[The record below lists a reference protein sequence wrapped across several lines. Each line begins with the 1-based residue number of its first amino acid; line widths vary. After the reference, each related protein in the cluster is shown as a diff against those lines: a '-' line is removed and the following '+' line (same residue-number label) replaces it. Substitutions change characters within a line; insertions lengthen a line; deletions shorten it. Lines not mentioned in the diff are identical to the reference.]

1 MPLLLSAIPWR
12 LVAIIGVVA
21 GLFFGAMWVTNQ
33 IKKVGRLEAQ
43 LDTAI
48 EVSNQNA
55 AIAEQYRK
63 DVEAMQKTV
72 AEGAKVKAGIRAE
85 ADKRR
90 KVIIDSLPQED
101 GILAP
106 ILRDALDNLP
116 DAPSKSDDKQ
126 SLPVSP
132 S

>member
-21 GLFFGAMWVTNQ
+21 GLLFGAMWVTSQ

-43 LDTAI
+43 LDNAI

-63 DVEAMQKTV
+63 EIEAMQKTV
-72 AEGAKVKAGIRAE
+72 AEGAKKKAGIRTQ

-90 KVIIDSLPQED
+90 KVIIDALPED
-101 GILAP
+101 DGPLAP
-106 ILRDALDNLP
+106 VLRNALDGLRP
-116 DAPSKSDDKQ
+116 DPETDRVYSGS
-126 SLPVSP
+126 
-132 S
+132 

>member
-1 MPLLLSAIPWR
+1 MPFLLDAIPWR

-21 GLFFGAMWVTNQ
+21 GLLFGAMWVTIQ

-43 LDTAI
+43 LDSAI

-63 DVEAMQKTV
+63 EIEAMQKTV
-72 AEGAKVKAGIRAE
+72 AEGAKKKAGIRTQ

-90 KVIIDSLPQED
+90 KVIIDALHED
-101 GILAP
+101 DGPLAP
-106 ILRDALDNLP
+106 VLRNALDGLRP
-116 DAPSKSDDKQ
+116 DPETDRVYSGS
-126 SLPVSP
+126 
-132 S
+132 

>member
-1 MPLLLSAIPWR
+1 MPFLLGAIPWR

-21 GLFFGAMWVTNQ
+21 GLLFGAMWVTSQ

-43 LDTAI
+43 LDNAI

-63 DVEAMQKTV
+63 EIEDMQKTV
-72 AEGAKVKAGIRAE
+72 AEGAKKKAGIRTQ

-90 KVIIDSLPQED
+90 KVINDTLPED
-101 GILAP
+101 DAPLAP
-106 ILRDALDNLP
+106 VLRNALDGLRP
-116 DAPSKSDDKQ
+116 DPETDRVHTGS
-126 SLPVSP
+126 
-132 S
+132 